1 MILRTMITFVFFT
14 LGLGFL
20 VLVSHLVRPGPAKY
34 DIWSACL
41 EVLSWRPYQL
51 LVGVN
56 LFLGIRKVMMRL
68 FDKDVQTNSTGL
80 T

>member
-1 MILRTMITFVFFT
+1 
-14 LGLGFL
+14 
-20 VLVSHLVRPGPAKY
+20 
-34 DIWSACL
+34 
-41 EVLSWRPYQL
+41 L